1 MKYSKLSRAD
11 YIKQY
16 YADNKDWLTLRQV
29 YYNMMARCLNPN
41 HKHYADYGGRG
52 ITVCDRW
59 SGENGRDIFLADM
72 GPRPEGYV
80 LDRLNNDQGYSPEN
94 CAWVTWLES
103 QRNRRTSIYMYIDGK
118 RKHYAD
124 VANDNGLIPS
134 TLLSRMKNGWPKD
147 KLLQPARPRK
157 PNKKHK

>member
-1 MKYSKLSRAD
+1 MKHSREEYSKH
-11 YIKQY
+11 Y
-16 YADNKDWLTLRQV
+16 YAENRDWLTLRQV

-41 HKHYADYGGRG
+41 HKFFGHYGGRG

-59 SGENGRDIFLADM
+59 RGKDGRDNFFADM
-72 GPRPEGYV
+72 GPRPDGYV

-118 RKHYAD
+118 RRHYAD
-124 VANDNGLIPS
+124 VANDNGLIPA
-134 TLLSRMKNGWPKD
+134 TLLSRLKKGWPKD
-147 KLLQPARPRK
+147 KLLQPARPRG